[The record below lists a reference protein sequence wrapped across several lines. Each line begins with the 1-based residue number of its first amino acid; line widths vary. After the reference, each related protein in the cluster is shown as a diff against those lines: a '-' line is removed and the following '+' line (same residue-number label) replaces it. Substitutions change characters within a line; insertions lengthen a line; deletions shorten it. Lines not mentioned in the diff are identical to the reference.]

1 MWKDLF
7 QETGTFKQPSTWLN
21 MKQEIDKKGLS
32 KSVTQIKSKLRNMKD
47 AYKKARDNNSQ
58 TET

>member
-7 QETGTFKQPSTWLN
+7 QETGTFKQLSTWLK

-32 KSVTQIKSKLRNMKD
+32 KSLTQIKSKLRNMKD

-58 TET
+58 TGT